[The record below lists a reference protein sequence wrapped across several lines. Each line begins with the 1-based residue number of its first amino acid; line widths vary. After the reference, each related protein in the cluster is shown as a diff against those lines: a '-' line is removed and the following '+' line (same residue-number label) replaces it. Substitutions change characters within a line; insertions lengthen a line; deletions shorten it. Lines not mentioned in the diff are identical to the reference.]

1 MGMMIRILPAYFRM
15 VLEEVEKGALVDRQ
29 LIQEMKFLCEICKK
43 DRRVRD
49 ALEMLG
55 ASVAALFPL
64 DLLEKAAS
72 VRVQRFLVS
81 DWL

>member
-1 MGMMIRILPAYFRM
+1 MYWSTQEDTDDPFNVPCRQ
-15 VLEEVEKGALVDRQ
+15 LVDRQ